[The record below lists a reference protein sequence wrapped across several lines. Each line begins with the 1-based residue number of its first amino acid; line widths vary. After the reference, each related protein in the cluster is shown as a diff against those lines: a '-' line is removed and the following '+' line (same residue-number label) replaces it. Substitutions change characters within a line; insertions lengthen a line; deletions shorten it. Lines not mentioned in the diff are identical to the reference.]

1 MKEEKKLFILDAFA
15 LIYRAYFAF
24 SKNPRINS
32 KGFNTSAIFGF
43 LNTLAEVIEKEK
55 PTHIAVVFDSEGP
68 GEREEIYDDY
78 KAHREEIPEDIVA
91 SLPYIKEI
99 LKAMNIKTFEEPGL
113 EADDLMAC
121 LAIKA
126 ANNGFKVYIMTS
138 DKDLAQ
144 MVNENI
150 LIYRPAR
157 MGNGHEILGVKEV
170 KEKFSIDDPKQII
183 DLLALAGDSSD
194 NIPGVPG
201 IGEKTAVKLI
211 KQYKNLENILANAD
225 NIKGKLGEKLKEF
238 NDQALLSKELATI
251 RTDIDMNVDPEELKI
266 KQPDKEKLLE
276 IFSELEFKS
285 LARRLLKE
293 EINITPTVPGVQ
305 MDLFS
310 QEEIDVAPEVS
321 DIEKSDKN
329 YHLIENAEEVER
341 LIEKLQHQS
350 VLAFDTETTGLDDLN
365 AQLVG
370 ISLSFRPHE
379 GYFIL
384 WPEQQDLQEAIIRAL
399 KNILENKKILKIAH
413 NLKFDMNILSLYGI
427 HVAPPAYD
435 TMIAHYLMEPEMRH
449 NMDYLSEV
457 YLGYKPISIETL
469 IGKKGKNQKSMKDV
483 PKDLL
488 SRYACE
494 DADVTLQLYLKFD
507 PLTNQQPLKKLFYE
521 VEMPIVFVLSAMEQK
536 GVKIN
541 EEWLKQYSQEL
552 EERLKKIENEIY
564 DLTQMHFNIDSPK
577 QLGEVLF
584 NHLKIVDKP
593 KKTKTGQYATGEE
606 VLTQLSDRHPVI
618 DKILEYRMLKKLK
631 TTYVDAL
638 PTYINPHTG
647 RIHTSFMQ
655 AVTATGRLS
664 SNNPNLQNIPI
675 KTEEGKKLRSV
686 FVPENKN
693 QWILSADYSQIE
705 LRIIASLSGEE
716 NMIADFLAGKDIHAA
731 TAARVFGVTESEV
744 TREMR
749 SKAKAVN
756 FGIIYG
762 QTPFGLSQAL
772 NISKTEAKEI
782 IDQYFEKYPRIKE
795 YMDKMIAFARENG
808 YVETI
813 LGRRRYLRDINSG
826 NSVVRGFAER
836 NAINSPIQGS
846 AADIIKLAMINIFHK
861 IQEEK
866 LKSSMILQVHDE
878 LVFEVEDEELETM
891 KKLVK
896 HEMENAYQLK
906 VPLVVDVGV
915 GKNWLEAH

>member
-1 MKEEKKLFILDAFA
+1 
-15 LIYRAYFAF
+15 
-24 SKNPRINS
+24 
-32 KGFNTSAIFGF
+32 
-43 LNTLAEVIEKEK
+43 
-55 PTHIAVVFDSEGP
+55 
-68 GEREEIYDDY
+68 
-78 KAHREEIPEDIVA
+78 
-91 SLPYIKEI
+91 
-99 LKAMNIKTFEEPGL
+99 
-113 EADDLMAC
+113 
-121 LAIKA
+121 
-126 ANNGFKVYIMTS
+126 
-138 DKDLAQ
+138 
-144 MVNENI
+144 
-150 LIYRPAR
+150 
-157 MGNGHEILGVKEV
+157 
-170 KEKFSIDDPKQII
+170 
-183 DLLALAGDSSD
+183 
-194 NIPGVPG
+194 
-201 IGEKTAVKLI
+201 
-211 KQYKNLENILANAD
+211 
-225 NIKGKLGEKLKEF
+225 
-238 NDQALLSKELATI
+238 
-251 RTDIDMNVDPEELKI
+251 
-266 KQPDKEKLLE
+266 
-276 IFSELEFKS
+276 
-285 LARRLLKE
+285 
-293 EINITPTVPGVQ
+293 
-305 MDLFS
+305 
-310 QEEIDVAPEVS
+310 
-321 DIEKSDKN
+321 
-329 YHLIENAEEVER
+329 
-341 LIEKLQHQS
+341 
-350 VLAFDTETTGLDDLN
+350 
-365 AQLVG
+365 
-370 ISLSFRPHE
+370 
-379 GYFIL
+379 
-384 WPEQQDLQEAIIRAL
+384 
-399 KNILENKKILKIAH
+399 
-413 NLKFDMNILSLYGI
+413 
-427 HVAPPAYD
+427 
-435 TMIAHYLMEPEMRH
+435 
-449 NMDYLSEV
+449 
-457 YLGYKPISIETL
+457 
-469 IGKKGKNQKSMKDV
+469 
-483 PKDLL
+483 
-488 SRYACE
+488 
-494 DADVTLQLYLKFD
+494 
-507 PLTNQQPLKKLFYE
+507 LTNQQPLKKLFYE

-541 EEWLKQYSQEL
+541 EEWLKQYSIEL

-606 VLTQLSDRHPVI
+606 VLTQLSDKHPVI

-731 TAARVFGVTESEV
+731 TAARVFGVAESKV

-808 YVETI
+808 YVETV

-878 LVFEVEDEELETM
+878 LVFEVEDEELVTM